1 MKVMSFANSKGGVSK
16 STSIGAIS
24 SILGAASYKVLI
36 VDLDPQKNITRTF
49 TNGTEYVEPDNRLWK
64 NIINS
69 DFSSESDG
77 LSWTALFCEKFAHK
91 QSMQEYIVPSNSDNI
106 DILPSTFDLAFSIY
120 YIYDKCKE
128 SSNAITY
135 FKHNLN
141 LLKNDYD
148 YVLIDTSPF
157 MSYLTM
163 CSIAASDYIVSPI
176 NTDNYSYDGLG
187 QLIDVVEMINTT
199 YNTQAEFKGVF
210 LTRVKRNT
218 VVYKDLAKAYQSEF
232 EDKFIPIS
240 VRDCISVTEA
250 NTALLP
256 LFKYTPGCVAI
267 EDYIKITN
275 YLGLLDNAHYKK
287 LEKVMGGIA

>member
-1 MKVMSFANSKGGVSK
+1 MKVLSFANSKGGVSK

-24 SILGAASYKVLI
+24 SILGAASYRVLI

-49 TNGTEYVEPDNRLWK
+49 TNNTDYEESENHLWK
-64 NIINS
+64 SIINNELAIEN
-69 DFSSESDG
+69 DD
-77 LSWTALFCEKFAHK
+77 LSWSALFCEKFTQK
-91 QSMQEYIVPSNSDNI
+91 QSIQEYIVSSNSENI
-106 DILPSTFDLAFSIY
+106 DILPSTFDLAFAIY

-128 SSNAITY
+128 IPNAITY

-141 LLKNDYD
+141 LLKNEYD

-187 QLIDVVEMINTT
+187 QLIDVVELINAT

-250 NTALLP
+250 NTALIP
-256 LFKYTPGCVAI
+256 LFQYTPGCVAI

-275 YLGLLDNAHYKK
+275 YLGLLDNEHYKK